1 MKCVLFVRLVI
12 RARLVKPR
20 AAKSQ
25 LVKARLAERAIRAR
39 RTALAVATL
48 ALTMLATAGLLVL
61 AQAPV
66 TQAQAQTPPAGRL
79 SAPTNTGAPTNAG
92 APSALPLKSAK
103 GDIDFSQARPED
115 ITNENFPKKI
125 KSFDYPNADILEVIK
140 AISKLTGKN
149 FIIDNNVRGKIT
161 IIAPSEITVA
171 EAYKAFLSALAI
183 NGYTIVPSGRF
194 LKIRPIQEA
203 KKDSIELYPGQYFP
217 DSDELI
223 TRIMKLKYI
232 NAAEVEKQLRALSS
246 KGGEITSYAP
256 TNSLIITDLGASV
269 ERIAGI
275 IEQLDVPGFE
285 EKLVVIP
292 IANANARE
300 IADLI
305 EEIISGGQSSRS
317 RFGAGV
323 PRFRRTQPT
332 QPTSRGS
339 GAASY
344 SLVRPDARTNSIIV
358 VGNKAGISRIRTLVK
373 QLDIKLRPEDSGGVY
388 VYYLRNSLA
397 EKVATVLNGLAA
409 ESSSRS
415 AAALRNRNRRGGS
428 TFNNAATA
436 SQGVFGG
443 DVKVTADSENNAL
456 IITASKQDYEV
467 VKDLLRKI
475 DIPRDQVFVETI
487 IMEMNANKATDWGL
501 DYYALAPD
509 GKGAGRMGFRS
520 GGIADLITPIHDKGA
535 VLSFGHGKTL
545 SINNVPG
552 IGSVEVPS
560 LMGLVKFLKT
570 HSGGNVLSTPQ
581 ITALDNE
588 EASISVGGNVPVSR
602 QQNTTAAGVS
612 STTYNH
618 KDVKLELKI
627 TPFISP
633 DTDTVKMKIEQ
644 KVDNVSQ
651 TLPPGFAKEPVA
663 AIDTKLI
670 KTSIVV
676 NSGDTAVLGGLMTDQ
691 EVDSTTK
698 VPILG
703 DIPILGWLFKST
715 KKSKQKRNLVV
726 FITPKILRNQR
737 DSSEL
742 LDKKLSDRIDFI
754 QRNMSGRDPHG
765 SAVDALPRRASVD
778 EGMAVMPSDSF
789 TSDGPTEPE
798 QASEAPQSDAASFTS
813 DSDLENELKKL
824 DTTQDM
830 DK

>member
-1 MKCVLFVRLVI
+1 MRVLCLYTQSQGFYKFSLNIKLCQFVFLRALLGRNFLFVSMWAMLGLV
-12 RARLVKPR
+12 APK
-20 AAKSQ
+20 
-25 LVKARLAERAIRAR
+25 
-39 RTALAVATL
+39 
-48 ALTMLATAGLLVL
+48 L
-61 AQAPV
+61 AQAQP
-66 TQAQAQTPPAGRL
+66 APPPGL
-79 SAPTNTGAPTNAG
+79 PSANTANNVADNTG
-92 APSALPLKSAK
+92 LPLKSAQ
-103 GDIDFSQARPED
+103 GNIDFSQANPED

-149 FIIDNNVRGKIT
+149 FIIDNNIRGKIT

-317 RFGAGV
+317 RFSSGV
-323 PRFRRTQPT
+323 PRFRRSQPA

-358 VGNKAGISRIRTLVK
+358 VGNGAGIARIRQLVK

-388 VYYLRNSLA
+388 VYYLQHGLA

-415 AAALRNRNRRGGS
+415 AAALRNRTRRSGS
-428 TFNNAATA
+428 FNNTAATA

-467 VKDLLRKI
+467 VKDLLKKI

-487 IMEMNANKATDWGL
+487 VMEMSADKATNWGL
-501 DYYALAPD
+501 DYYTFAEGTD
-509 GKGAGRMGFRS
+509 GIGRLGFRS
-520 GGIADLITPIHDKGA
+520 GSVLDLINIDADRGG
-535 VLSFGHGKTL
+535 VLSFGHGKKV
-545 SINNVPG
+545 SITPLPG
-552 IGSVEVPS
+552 KTIEVPN
-560 LMGLVKFLKT
+560 LVGLVKFIKQ
-570 HSGGNVLSTPQ
+570 HGGGNVLSTPQ

-588 EASISVGGNVPVSR
+588 EALIEVGRKVPVSK
-602 QQNTTAAGVS
+602 NTSVTQVGEQTSYERENVNI
-612 STTYNH
+612 TL
-618 KDVKLELKI
+618 KL

-633 DTDTVKMKIEQ
+633 DTDVVKMKIDQ
-644 KVDNVSQ
+644 SVANVV
-651 TLPPGFAKEPVA
+651 PEKPVGFTDKDSVA
-663 AIDTKLI
+663 SVATKKI
-670 KTSIVV
+670 QTSIVV
-676 NSGDTAVLGGLMTDQ
+676 NSGDTAVLGGLMTDR
-691 EVDSTTK
+691 EAESVTK

-703 DIPILGWLFKST
+703 DIPILGWLFKSSR
-715 KKSKQKRNLVV
+715 KEKQKRNLVV
-726 FITPKILRNQR
+726 FITPKILRSQK
-737 DSSEL
+737 DSADL
-742 LDKKLSDRIDFI
+742 LDKKLSDRIKFI

-765 SAVDALPRRASVD
+765 STIDELPRRADVD
-778 EGMAVMPSDSF
+778 IIPPAPTTNEESF
-789 TSDGPTEPE
+789 INDVPVESEEASSSNTPTDTN
-798 QASEAPQSDAASFTS
+798 ARPQSDATLIETNRA
-813 DSDLENELKKL
+813 LENEIDSLESTVK
-824 DTTQDM
+824 
-830 DK
+830 